1 MEPIIRV
8 EHLKKVFQS
17 SAGEVAAVDDVSFS
31 IEKGDIFGIIGLS
44 GAGKSTLVRCLNLLE
59 KPSSGK
65 VWIRD
70 KNLPDLS
77 EGELRKTRQKIGMI
91 FQHFNLLMQRTVLDN
106 VCFPMEIAGVKKKQA
121 REKALDYLK
130 TVGLEEKAKSYP
142 AQLSGGQKQRVAI
155 ARVLASNPEILL
167 CDEATSALD
176 PQTTKSILTL
186 LKEINQ
192 KYGITIVVITH
203 EMSVVQE
210 ICSHV
215 AVLDH
220 GSLVESG
227 TVEELF
233 RSPKT
238 DAARRL
244 ILNAGNQIKQMHGKR
259 LIRITFSGQSSFEPV
274 IGNVVLLYKTPL
286 NILYAD
292 TKNLNGKAEGEMILQ
307 LPEDQITADKMIEY
321 FRQENLSVEE
331 LEDVGQ

>member
-1 MEPIIRV
+1 MGPIIKV

-17 SAGEVAAVDDVSFS
+17 SAGETAAVDDVNFS

-59 KPSSGK
+59 RPSSGK
-65 VWIRD
+65 VFIGD

-77 EGELRKTRQKIGMI
+77 EAELRKTRQKIGMI

-106 VCFPMEIAGVKKKQA
+106 VCFPMEIAGMKKKEA
-121 REKALDYLK
+121 RKRALEFLK
-130 TVGLEEKAKSYP
+130 TVGLEEKARSYP

-155 ARVLASNPEILL
+155 ARVLASDPEILL

-176 PQTTKSILTL
+176 PQTTKSILAL
-186 LKEINQ
+186 LKKINQ
-192 KYGITIVVITH
+192 DFGITIVVITH
-203 EMSVVQE
+203 EMSVIQE

-220 GSLVESG
+220 GKLAESG
-227 TVEELF
+227 SVEALF
-233 RSPKT
+233 HAPKT
-238 DAARRL
+238 EAARRL
-244 ILNAGNQIKQMHGKR
+244 ILNAGSQIKQMHGKR
-259 LIRITFSGQSSFEPV
+259 LVRITFSGQSSFEPV

-292 TKNLNGKAEGEMILQ
+292 TKNINGKAEGEMILQ
-307 LPEDQITADKMIEY
+307 LPEDRLTADKMVEY
-321 FRQENLSVEE
+321 FRQEKLGVEE
-331 LEDVGQ
+331 LEDVG